1 VALVGGQET
10 SQPAALAAKA
20 RTPEAAATAETPAK
34 KRTSSARRPSRTPQG
49 SLAASSGQRGDDGA
63 GGEELAGSE
72 EVGGDRGGGDSD
84 SDSDSDSEAANNAHL
99 AAALFPSPGWDSG
112 GCAGLLVGSG
122 GQGVSPLSSFPSPLP
137 PSPLPSGGDVGG
149 GGGVVAAS
157 LTAVD
162 LSAVSLNLSGDN
174 SRSGGVLAGRGSGF
188 GGALFRDRHG
198 SSDSRERAF
207 DLEVSS
213 SELFSRSPTPARGG
227 GEGGGDSGGA
237 TGAAVRAR
245 GTVAALAARFEAGAV
260 GTNLA
265 AAAVD
270 GAALAA
276 ADVSAYDLQRD
287 GALLSPPPADA
298 HNSSLGSLEY
308 SRSPAGLAAAALRV
322 ESGSSSG
329 AVETGA
335 AGSAE
340 ADGGELLLLPQ
351 TPGGARR
358 PLSGFGARH
367 SLALPR
373 QAPAVLA
380 ASAASAATAGAR
392 EAAAGG
398 RESPGALTTAD
409 AYFAA
414 VARALKP
421 SPSQSISRSGVGTP
435 ATGLVGAFGVLD
447 AQYAAVRKVAAELD
461 AVALAVEACDAVRLE
476 LAHYTHKVLV
486 VFAPRALA
494 SLF

>member
-1 VALVGGQET
+1 
-10 SQPAALAAKA
+10 
-20 RTPEAAATAETPAK
+20 
-34 KRTSSARRPSRTPQG
+34 
-49 SLAASSGQRGDDGA
+49 
-63 GGEELAGSE
+63 
-72 EVGGDRGGGDSD
+72 
-84 SDSDSDSEAANNAHL
+84 
-99 AAALFPSPGWDSG
+99 
-112 GCAGLLVGSG
+112 
-122 GQGVSPLSSFPSPLP
+122 
-137 PSPLPSGGDVGG
+137 
-149 GGGVVAAS
+149 
-157 LTAVD
+157 
-162 LSAVSLNLSGDN
+162 
-174 SRSGGVLAGRGSGF
+174 
-188 GGALFRDRHG
+188 
-198 SSDSRERAF
+198 
-207 DLEVSS
+207 
-213 SELFSRSPTPARGG
+213 
-227 GEGGGDSGGA
+227 
-237 TGAAVRAR
+237 VRAR

-265 AAAVD
+265 AAAAVD

-276 ADVSAYDLQRD
+276 AAVSAYDPQRD

-298 HNSSLGSLEY
+298 HNASLGSLEY

-329 AVETGA
+329 GVVETGA

-340 ADGGELLLLPQ
+340 ADGGELLLLPP

-358 PLSGFGARH
+358 PLSGFGARS
-367 SLALPR
+367 SLALPLGP
-373 QAPAVLA
+373 PANLA
-380 ASAASAATAGAR
+380 ASAVSAATAGAR

-398 RESPGALTTAD
+398 RKSPGALATAD

-447 AQYAAVRKVAAELD
+447 AQCAAVRKLAAELD
-461 AVALAVEACDAVRLE
+461 AAALAVEACDAVRLE